1 MSWHLT
7 HDQLHRY
14 AARTADDVTA
24 MSAEAHLTH
33 CARCRD
39 RLPTDEVWLERSW
52 ANLRDVVDRPRLSP
66 LERLLGTLGLR
77 EGTAKLLAATPAL
90 YRAWLMATV
99 IVLAATLALAHEVPR
114 GTLLFSFTVPVV
126 PLVGVALAYGRGVDP
141 AHSLASVTPW
151 AGPRLLL
158 LRTCAVLVPAL
169 SLCTAASALMPS
181 VATAYEA
188 VFWLLPALAMVAAC
202 LALGRRLHLSVA
214 GGVVGGGWLLLMA
227 MFALMEGT
235 DPFQLFSPLAQA
247 GWATVLALLVAIVAL
262 RMRAA

>member
-1 MSWHLT
+1 MSWHLS

-14 AARTADDVTA
+14 ATHTADDVTA
-24 MSAEAHLTH
+24 MSVEAHLTY

-39 RLPTDEVWLERSW
+39 RLPTDETWLERSW
-52 ANLRDVVDRPRLSP
+52 ANLRDVVDRPRPSP
-66 LERLLGTLGLR
+66 LERLLGALGLR
-77 EGTAKLLAATPAL
+77 EGTAKLLAATPTL
-90 YRAWLMATV
+90 YRAWLVATV
-99 IVLAATLALAHEVPR
+99 IVLAATLVLAHEIPR
-114 GTLLFSFTVPVV
+114 GTMLFSFTVPVV
-126 PLVGVALAYGRGVDP
+126 PLVGVALAYGHGVDP

-169 SLCTAASALMPS
+169 TLCTVASLLMPT

-202 LALGRRLHLSVA
+202 LALGRWLHLSMA
-214 GGVVGGGWLLLMA
+214 GAVVGGGWLLLMA
-227 MFALMEGT
+227 MFAILEGT

-247 GWATVLALLVAIVAL
+247 GWATALALLAAVVAL
-262 RMRAA
+262 RMRTA